1 MWYNVWLIPDCA
13 IDWPTTQ
20 QLQVR
25 AELSEGQPRAR
36 WIRQTPEAVGR
47 VFWCIVTTLSLI
59 TSYVQLSLLAMCIS
73 NVLYSWWVWTLL
85 VSYELVTC
93 TYPPLHLNVIKIQT
107 VFVVIKIN
115 IASVFTADVSNK
127 FGSHANDVEA
137 RRASSHTDSSV
148 LLRVLFHKYGP
159 RNRN

>member
-115 IASVFTADVSNK
+115 IASVFTADVYQQVWFSRK
-127 FGSHANDVEA
+127 WRRGTQSLQPYGFICAFTGSV
-137 RRASSHTDSSV
+137 S
-148 LLRVLFHKYGP
+148 
-159 RNRN
+159 